1 MSAALLDVMLRWLAN
16 FEFSDAETIVAI
28 NKFNLTIPFYL
39 PMPVAPLITTL
50 YTEKSFE
57 QWILFDL
64 SHACWVINMGYIFI
78 NICKSMN
85 MRANCNIEANENP
98 RL

>member
-50 YTEKSFE
+50 YTEKALNSEFS
-57 QWILFDL
+57 L
-64 SHACWVINMGYIFI
+64 IFL
-78 NICKSMN
+78 MLV
-85 MRANCNIEANENP
+85 E
-98 RL
+98 